1 MNNELWEQL
10 GTLFGIHLQQEKEAV
25 CTLTG
30 AELTD
35 REAMRQFLTLYS
47 QLIEGEDL
55 SVGAAY
61 FCSWFGDLTAAL
73 LYSVAIHRSA
83 PTMSLSNMSVHL
95 IQEKN
100 FVRIAFQ
107 FVEDEVLTAG
117 GSMADWQTWREE
129 VFRRFYRESVQ
140 PLLSCL
146 AEASGLKAGILWGQL
161 PTALQNYREK
171 LQAMLT
177 ERRMDKELSRLA
189 EADHYLCHVLEPE
202 VFGLKR
208 NPFQVKVRLIDH
220 PLAAGQKLAIKN
232 TCCLQYKRTNRSY
245 CYTCPKVTAQ
255 ERANWKS

>member
-1 MNNELWEQL
+1 MNNGLWEQL
-10 GTLFGIHLQQEKEAV
+10 SSHFGIQLQQEKEAV

-35 REAMRQFLTLYS
+35 REAMRHFLTLYS

-61 FCSWFGDLTAAL
+61 FGSWFGDLAAAL
-73 LYSVAIHRSA
+73 LYSLAIHRAA
-83 PTMSLSNMSVHL
+83 PQLPISNLTVHL

-107 FVEDEVLTAG
+107 LAEDEVLAADNWT
-117 GSMADWQTWREE
+117 DWQAWREE
-129 VFRRFYRESVQ
+129 IFRRFYSETVQ
-140 PLLSCL
+140 PLFAFLS
-146 AEASGLKAGILWGQL
+146 EASGIKAAILWGQL

-171 LQAMLT
+171 LHGMFSAQG
-177 ERRMDKELSRLA
+177 MDKELSQLA
-189 EADHYLCHVLEPE
+189 ESDNYMCHVLAPE
-202 VFGLKR
+202 VFGLRR
-208 NPFQVKVRLIDH
+208 NPFQVKVRFLDH

-245 CYTCPKVTAQ
+245 CYTCPRVTVQ
-255 ERANWKS
+255 ERANWKF